1 MWRSKKFI
9 AGAVLVAVLLFG
21 SLGGIVLADNGD
33 GGPAAK
39 LGEFINNVID
49 KYEDETGDEILYPD
63 KLIEAFADARA
74 DMCKDRAEMR
84 AATMENGPQNLTDEQ
99 KEALQEWLDA
109 RPEIENGPQNLTG
122 EQKEALQE
130 WWDSRP
136 EDVPMKFGFGG
147 HGGFRGFGGMR
158 GFGGHLFT
166 PAE

>member
-9 AGAVLVAVLLFG
+9 VGAVLVAVLLFG

-74 DMCKDRAEMR
+74 DMCKARAEMR
-84 AATMENGPQNLTDEQ
+84 AATMENGPQNLTD
-99 KEALQEWLDA
+99 
-109 RPEIENGPQNLTG
+109 